1 MMRKTTLLLAL
12 VLSACGQP
20 ATDADT
26 VAAEPE
32 VSIYDAAVANESR
45 PDADRAR
52 DAGRKPA
59 EVLAF
64 LGIEPG
70 MTVLDM
76 FSGGGYYAEIISHLV
91 GPEGQ
96 VIAQS
101 NEAYLQFVGDEFE
114 KRYLGGR
121 LANAQVLMVE
131 NNELRLEAGSLDAV
145 MLALSF
151 HDLYYISPEN
161 GWPEIDIQKLLAEF
175 HNGLKPGGIVGI
187 IDHAAAAGSP
197 SATGGTTHR
206 IDPAIVIETLSA
218 AGFTLDA
225 ESDILSNPQDAY
237 DKSVFDAGVRGKTD
251 RFILRFIKA
260 E

>member
-161 GWPEIDIQKLLAEF
+161 GAEF

-197 SATGGTTHR
+197 SETGGTTHR